1 MRARTRIWTA
11 CAWLSSAAL
20 AHAAWDCSPLSV
32 GEHSFDLAPLK
43 GVHTWER
50 ESQTP
55 PTVTKNRYALSLCS
69 PLPDPSSDAPEDDC
83 PSGTRLCMRTFT
95 TRAGL
100 DDRVLSVVP
109 IITDD
114 ADAVPYQKGDT
125 NTAEEWIFEMGGGT
139 YNGIDQRVKIDF
151 KCDKGAKE
159 TQPSV
164 DDYDPKAG
172 ILDLSWTTS
181 SACPT
186 SKSENPSPPNQDGDN
201 NQGEPPR
208 GGGDDGNSAR
218 DPVGSSTG
226 LGFFGW
232 FLTLLF
238 LGFAGYLILGAYHN
252 RTTYGATGWD
262 MVPHRDVWRDLPYVV
277 SDLFKGRGASRNG
290 YSALG

>member
-20 AHAAWDCSPLSV
+20 VHAAWDCSPLTV
-32 GEHSFDLAPLK
+32 GGHSFDLSQLK

-69 PLPDPSSDAPEDDC
+69 PLPDPSGDAAPEDDC

-95 TRAGL
+95 TRSGL

-109 IITDD
+109 IITNE
-114 ADAVPYQKGDT
+114 ADAVPSQKGDT
-125 NTAEEWIFEMGGGT
+125 KTKDEWIFEMGGGT
-139 YNGIDQRVKIDF
+139 YNGVDQRVKIDF
-151 KCDKGAKE
+151 KCDKGAKDTE
-159 TQPSV
+159 PSV

-172 ILDLSWTTS
+172 ILYLSWTTS
-181 SACPT
+181 AACPT
-186 SKSENPSPPNQDGDN
+186 SNDNPPASPPPNQDDN
-201 NQGEPPR
+201 EKPSEPPSS
-208 GGGDDGNSAR
+208 DDGTSAR
-218 DPVGSSTG
+218 DPVREGM
-226 LGFFGW
+226 GFFGW
-232 FLTLLF
+232 FFTLLF
-238 LGFAGYLILGAYHN
+238 LGFVGYFVLGAYHN

-262 MVPHRDVWRDLPYVV
+262 MVPHRDVWRDLPYVI
-277 SDLFKGRGASRNG
+277 SDLIKGRGASRNG

>member
-1 MRARTRIWTA
+1 MRVRARARIWTA
-11 CAWLSSAAL
+11 CAWLSSTAL
-20 AHAAWDCSPLSV
+20 VHAAWDCSPLTV
-32 GEHSFDLAPLK
+32 GGHSFDLSSLK
-43 GVHTWER
+43 GVHTWDR

-83 PSGTRLCMRTFT
+83 PSGTRLCLRTFT
-95 TRAGL
+95 SRPGL
-100 DDRVLSVVP
+100 EDRVLSVVP
-109 IITDD
+109 IITND
-114 ADAVPYQKGDT
+114 ADAVPSKKGDT
-125 NTAEEWIFEMGGGT
+125 DTAEEWIFEMGGGN
-139 YNGIDQRVKIDF
+139 YNGVDQRVKIDF

-172 ILDLSWTTS
+172 ILYLSWTTS
-181 SACPT
+181 AACPT
-186 SKSENPSPPNQDGDN
+186 SNDTPPPNQDEGN
-201 NQGEPPR
+201 NKDDDPPED
-208 GGGDDGNSAR
+208 DDGESGR
-218 DPVGSSTG
+218 DPVGNSKG

-232 FLTLLF
+232 FITLLF